1 MTELINKLARTER
14 DLTQDLGR
22 EPLAEEIGRHLG
34 MSAERVRAILEIS
47 RVPLSL
53 ETPLGKTEDSHLG
66 DLIEDDDSVTPQVAA
81 SLIMLKEQLE
91 SVLHTLSSREK
102 KIIQLRFG
110 LLDGHPRT
118 LDEVGREF
126 HLTRERI
133 RQIAAETLSKL
144 RRSSRAQKLH
154 DYLD

>member
-47 RVPLSL
+47 REPLSL
-53 ETPLGKTEDSHLG
+53 EAPQGETEDAHLG
-66 DLIEDDDSVTPQVAA
+66 DLIEDDSSVTPQEAA
-81 SLIMLKEQLE
+81 SFIMLKEQLE
-91 SVLHTLSSREK
+91 SVLQTLSSREK

-133 RQIAAETLSKL
+133 RQIAEETLSKL
-144 RRSSRAQKLH
+144 RHASRAQKLH

>member
-1 MTELINKLARTER
+1 
-14 DLTQDLGR
+14 
-22 EPLAEEIGRHLG
+22 
-34 MSAERVRAILEIS
+34 
-47 RVPLSL
+47 
-53 ETPLGKTEDSHLG
+53 
-66 DLIEDDDSVTPQVAA
+66 VTPQEAA
-81 SLIMLKEQLE
+81 SFIMLKEQLE

-102 KIIQLRFG
+102 EIIQLRFG

-118 LDEVGREF
+118 LDEVGREL

-144 RRSSRAQKLH
+144 HHSSRAQKLH

>member
-1 MTELINKLARTER
+1 
-14 DLTQDLGR
+14 
-22 EPLAEEIGRHLG
+22 
-34 MSAERVRAILEIS
+34 
-47 RVPLSL
+47 
-53 ETPLGKTEDSHLG
+53 
-66 DLIEDDDSVTPQVAA
+66 
-81 SLIMLKEQLE
+81 MLKEQLE

-118 LDEVGREF
+118 LDEVGREL

-133 RQIAAETLSKL
+133 RQIVAETLSKL
-144 RRSSRAQKLH
+144 RHSSRAHKLH